1 MGARAGRASDH
12 RMPGGEQ
19 YAIRISHA
27 DELRLLGQNLK
38 VPRLKA
44 AYRGRGNRER
54 PDPGQHEQEQQT
66 GGVRSEVAF
75 HIGNKAGRYYLSRV
89 AVHMSLVFAG
99 TPPDEFRLELLAQS
113 IGAQGADVLD
123 HSLFRDRAQR
133 FLKQSR
139 ELRGLRSFEVR
150 TTG

>member
-1 MGARAGRASDH
+1 MK
-12 RMPGGEQ
+12 PGGITCLE
-19 YAIRISHA
+19 
-27 DELRLLGQNLK
+27 
-38 VPRLKA
+38 
-44 AYRGRGNRER
+44 
-54 PDPGQHEQEQQT
+54 
-66 GGVRSEVAF
+66 
-75 HIGNKAGRYYLSRV
+75 V
-89 AVHMSLVFAG
+89 AVHMSLVFAR
-99 TPPDEFRLELLAQS
+99 TAPDESRLELLAQS